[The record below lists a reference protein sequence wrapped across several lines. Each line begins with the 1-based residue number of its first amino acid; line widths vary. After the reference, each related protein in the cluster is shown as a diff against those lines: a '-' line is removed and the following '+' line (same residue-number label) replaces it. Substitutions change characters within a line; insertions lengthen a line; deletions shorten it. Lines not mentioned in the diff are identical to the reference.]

1 MKAQQIVDTCRD
13 MPVIKE
19 HRLPRL
25 LDALRCIRG
34 HPFDRDAQRDCV
46 LALYIDM
53 RSASPEHADKS
64 VFRGMVLPSLRHL
77 GLIVGE
83 SEYIRLSADGHL
95 ICPDER
101 PDRQALEAIQALFA
115 DIDSRRFGLLSRI
128 CRLDAGKY
136 PTLDDLSVFVPLATP
151 GQRRE
156 RIISWVSLL
165 ASSGLATLDSRTGVV
180 TGVDSVCSQALDAG
194 KQTKFLSDWM
204 RGNFFPAYKA
214 GCDSAGI
221 CDIEALRIA
230 LVEAGLRDGL
240 TLTTTLI
247 DSLVNEIPVET
258 PKWHVS
264 FGSPMGWI
272 ERPLLYRNRPIQTI
286 LLTKQ

>member
-1 MKAQQIVDTCRD
+1 MKAQQTADIHRD

-25 LDALRCIRG
+25 LGALQVIRE
-34 HPFDRDAQRDCV
+34 HPYDRDAQRDFI
-46 LALYIDM
+46 LSLYANM

-83 SEYIRLSADGHL
+83 SEYVRLSADGRL
-95 ICPDER
+95 ICPDGR
-101 PDRQALEAIQALFA
+101 SDQQTLEAVQVLFA
-115 DIDSRRFGLLSRI
+115 DIDNRRFGLLSHL
-128 CRLDAGKY
+128 CKPNAGMS
-136 PTLDDLSVFVPLATP
+136 PTLDDLSILVPLATP

-156 RIISWVSLL
+156 RISSWVSLL
-165 ASSGLATLDSRTGVV
+165 AGSGLVALDSRSDVV
-180 TGVDSVCSQALDAG
+180 TTVNSVYYQALDAG
-194 KQTKFLSDWM
+194 KQNKLLLDWM
-204 RGNFFPAYKA
+204 QQNFVAAYQA
-214 GCDSAGI
+214 GRDSAGI

-240 TLTTTLI
+240 PLATTLI
-247 DSLVNEIPVET
+247 DSLLNET
-258 PKWHVS
+258 PIETPEWHAS

-286 LLTKQ
+286 LLTRH

>member
-1 MKAQQIVDTCRD
+1 MKAQQSVDICRD

-25 LDALRCIRG
+25 LEALRCIRE

-46 LALYIDM
+46 LSLYNDM

-64 VFRGMVLPSLRHL
+64 VFRGMILPSLRHL

-95 ICPDER
+95 ICCDGSPGREV
-101 PDRQALEAIQALFA
+101 LGAIQVLFA
-115 DIDSRRFGLLSRI
+115 DIDRRRFGLLSEI
-128 CRLDAGKY
+128 NGPDASKHS
-136 PTLDDLSVFVPLATP
+136 TLDDLSAIVHLAKP

-156 RIISWVSLL
+156 RIASWVSLL
-165 ASSGLATLDSRTGVV
+165 ASSGLVTLDSRSGAV
-180 TGVDSVCSQALDAG
+180 TVVDSAYSRALDAG
-194 KQTKFLSDWM
+194 KQTKFLSDWAQ
-204 RGNFFPAYKA
+204 RNFFSAYKTGRDA
-214 GCDSAGI
+214 AGI

-230 LVEAGLRDGL
+230 LVEVGLRDGL

-247 DSLVNEIPVET
+247 DSLVIEIPFET
-258 PKWHVS
+258 MEWHVS
-264 FGSPMGWI
+264 FVSPMGWI

-286 LLTKQ
+286 LLTRK